1 MECRDAEGRWAQR
14 RGWDQWLRPIGVAQG
29 RASASHHCMGRQK
42 APGRTDT
49 ASVDVAADP
58 QAIYAAFADPE
69 ALVRWLP
76 PDTMTGRILE
86 YDFREGGR
94 YGIEL
99 SYGDDVPGQVG
110 KTTARTDVSRGRFL
124 VLEPGMRIVQSVAF
138 ESPESSLADEMIMTW
153 TFDRTATGTR
163 VTITAE
169 NVPSSIS
176 RADHDAGLRA
186 SLENL
191 ARFLAA

>member
-1 MECRDAEGRWAQR
+1 M
-14 RGWDQWLRPIGVAQG
+14 
-29 RASASHHCMGRQK
+29 
-42 APGRTDT
+42 APARTDT

-58 QAIYAAFADPE
+58 RAVYAAFADPE
-69 ALVRWLP
+69 ALVCWLP
-76 PDTMTGRILE
+76 PGTMTGRVLE

-99 SYGDDVPGQVG
+99 SYGDDSQGHG
-110 KTTARTDVSRGRFL
+110 KTTACTDISRGRFL
-124 VLEPGMRIVQSVAF
+124 ALEPGKRIVQSVAF
-138 ESPESSLADEMIMTW
+138 ESSESSLAGEMIMTW

-163 VTITAE
+163 ITITAK
-169 NVPSSIS
+169 NVPSGIS
-176 RADHDAGLRA
+176 RADHDAGMRA

>member
-1 MECRDAEGRWAQR
+1 M
-14 RGWDQWLRPIGVAQG
+14 
-29 RASASHHCMGRQK
+29 
-42 APGRTDT
+42 APGRTDS

-58 QAIYAAFADPE
+58 QAVYAAFADPE

-76 PDTMTGRILE
+76 PNTMTGRVLE

-99 SYGDDVPGQVG
+99 SYGDDSPGSVG

-124 VLEPGMRIVQSVAF
+124 ALEPGKRIAQSVEF
-138 ESPESSLADEMIMTW
+138 ESAESSLAGEMIMTW
-153 TFDRTATGTR
+153 TFDRAATGTR
-163 VTITAE
+163 ITITAE
-169 NVPSSIS
+169 NVPSGIS
-176 RADHDAGLRA
+176 REDHDAGLRA

>member
-1 MECRDAEGRWAQR
+1 MT
-14 RGWDQWLRPIGVAQG
+14 
-29 RASASHHCMGRQK
+29 
-42 APGRTDT
+42 PGRTDT

-58 QAIYAAFADPE
+58 QAVYAAFADPE

-99 SYGDDVPGQVG
+99 SYGDDLPGRVG

-124 VLEPGMRIVQSVAF
+124 ALEPGKRVVQSVAF
-138 ESPESSLADEMIMTW
+138 EAAEDSLAGEMIMTW
-153 TFDRTATGTR
+153 TFDRTSRGTR
-163 VTITAE
+163 ITITAE
-169 NVPSSIS
+169 NVPSGIS
-176 RADHDAGLRA
+176 RADHDAGMRS

-191 ARFLAA
+191 ARFLDAAA